1 MGWWLLQLSAKIL
14 ALLRRS
20 VNVFQIRI
28 TKKLKF
34 NFFCFKEL
42 NINKPAFYA
51 SLKQNEGP
59 YSFEKFNI

>member
-1 MGWWLLQLSAKIL
+1 MGWWPLRLSAKIL
-14 ALLRRS
+14 ALLLLS

-42 NINKPAFYA
+42 NIK
-51 SLKQNEGP
+51 
-59 YSFEKFNI
+59 